1 MSEEELEQYLIA
13 QEYFK
18 EKEMKYTLELNETQR
33 NLLLKAVTEMMTD
46 KEFDERDLAG
56 EIYLSLVYAEAENET
71 GGKHFTED

>member
-18 EKEMKYTLELNETQR
+18 EKEMKYILEINETQR

-56 EIYLSLVYAEAENET
+56 EIYLSLVYAKAENET